1 MTPERIQQLLTLGE
15 NIAIEFKRCG
25 NGIEADTY
33 ETVCA
38 FLNRFGG
45 DLFLGVEN
53 NGKVCGVPKKA
64 AVDIVRNFVSCI
76 HCIFKN
82 ACRAKREAEITPEN
96 LEPDAKNPRIAAF
109 FRNLYLV
116 DQLGSGTRRLFK
128 YVPFYSNA
136 KPIIK
141 EADVFRITVPL
152 DDSYSFDALIGESKN
167 LFSNKHPSE
176 VTSGVN
182 TEVASGVASEVA
194 SEVNKEVTSEV
205 IRLLQCQFNESRA
218 EELMFLLKIKHKDD
232 FRRRFIAPALKI
244 GVLERTQPDSPRSP
258 TQKYRLTAKGRELRE
273 RLNKRQKSL
282 KP

>member
-45 DLFLGVEN
+45 DLFLGVDN
-53 NGKVCGVPKKA
+53 NGKVCCVPKKA

-76 HCIFKN
+76 YYIYPN

-152 DDSYSFDALIGESKN
+152 DDSYLFDALIGEPKN

-182 TEVASGVASEVA
+182 TEVA
-194 SEVNKEVTSEV
+194 SEV

-273 RLNKRQKSL
+273 RLNKLQNSL